1 MDIAIKIIIHIITTG
16 IIIIVILT
24 RDIISSA
31 NIGTNMRA
39 NIITADTII
48 ITANSE
54 AITNA
59 SIDMGDI
66 TIGPNIT
73 HNQDI
78 STVTVMA
85 PIIIQTQLIVTH
97 LMFLLVSIQEIH
109 TLCYATNKRLVKCK
123 DKIIHNVLT
132 LHPLIFPYPVPQ
144 RPWKKTF
151 YRFILS
157 VLVLLAFFTSYAS
170 AESTRNSPSTYYQTS
185 DQQDSISEQAAVA
198 IAQKKINGRVLAI
211 RRINNIYRIKI
222 LSNQSTVHIVAVDAI
237 NGTILSSH

>member
-1 MDIAIKIIIHIITTG
+1 M
-16 IIIIVILT
+16 VILT

-31 NIGTNMRA
+31 NIGTNMHA

-48 ITANSE
+48 ITANPE

-97 LMFLLVSIQEIH
+97 LIFHLVSIQEIH
-109 TLCYATNKRLVKCK
+109 TLCYATKKRLVKCK
-123 DKIIHNVLT
+123 DKILNVLT
-132 LHPLIFPYPVPQ
+132 LHPLIFSYPVRQ
-144 RPWKKTF
+144 RPWIKIF

-157 VLVLLAFFTSYAS
+157 VLVLLAFLTSYAS
-170 AESTRNSPSTYYQTS
+170 AESTYNSPSTYYQTS
-185 DQQDSISEQAAVA
+185 DQQDGISEQAAVA

-222 LSNQSTVHIVAVDAI
+222 LSNQSTVHIVAVNAI
-237 NGTILSSH
+237 NGTIMSSH

>member
-1 MDIAIKIIIHIITTG
+1 MT
-16 IIIIVILT
+16 ILT
-24 RDIISSA
+24 RDIITSA
-31 NIGTNMRA
+31 TIGTNMRA
-39 NIITADTII
+39 KIITADIII
-48 ITANSE
+48 ITVNPE

-78 STVTVMA
+78 SIVTVMA

-123 DKIIHNVLT
+123 DKIHNVLT
-132 LHPLIFPYPVPQ
+132 LHPLIFSYPVPQ
-144 RPWKKTF
+144 RSWMKIF

-157 VLVLLAFFTSYAS
+157 VLVLLTIFASYAS
-170 AESTRNSPSTYYQTS
+170 AESTHNSPSTYYQTS
-185 DQQDSISEQAAVA
+185 DQQDGISEQAAVA
-198 IAQKKINGRVLAI
+198 IAQKQINGRVLAI

-222 LSNQSTVHIVAVDAI
+222 LSNQSTVHIVAVDAM
-237 NGTILSSH
+237 NGAIKSSH